1 MKCFVNPSKEL
12 GLYPV
17 VNGELSESDIIRI
30 EFQNDHFG
38 YSVEVR
44 LEIEQNKSER
54 IRKLLL

>member
-17 VNGELSESDIIRI
+17 VNGKQSKSDIIKI

-38 YSVEVR
+38 YSVEIR